1 MLEILRHNP
10 KQLILQ
16 IQPDRVERIWHTMV
30 AVTWTAL
37 FLFLYTTVGKR
48 ADLLPLADPQH
59 RQTPH
64 LAPVQTLTSTMSVM
78 SSDSTTSQPTFQQ
91 EIQQQVNAGIGLL
104 LILGSGLWLFA
115 PVVSVVQLDF
125 DKGENRLRY
134 RCQHMLSRQIQQYAL
149 DELERVELRRYLDHD
164 DGNAYFLALIF
175 KQHPPLVVWEEWDAE
190 TGKEVLAVIQ
200 EFLDS

>member
-1 MLEILRHNP
+1 MLKILRHNP

-48 ADLLPLADPQH
+48 ADLLPLADPQY
-59 RQTPH
+59 RQTLH
-64 LAPVQTLTSTMSVM
+64 LAPVQTLTGTMSVM
-78 SSDSTTSQPTFQQ
+78 SSDSTTSQPTFEQ
-91 EIQQQVNAGIGLL
+91 ERQQQVNAGIGLL
-104 LILGSGLWLFA
+104 LILGSGLWLFVPA
-115 PVVSVVQLDF
+115 VSVVQLDF

-134 RCQHMLSRQIQQYAL
+134 RWQYLPAKQMLQYAL
-149 DELERVELRRYLDHD
+149 DQLERVELHRYE
-164 DGNAYFLALIF
+164 DGNAYCLMLIF
-175 KQHPPLVVWEEWDAE
+175 DQHPPLVLWEEWDAE
-190 TGKEVLAVIQ
+190 TGKAVLAVIQ